1 MNHQNPTPPE
11 QDGIVFGYAKA
22 CTEAARELADNA
34 SPERFIQLA
43 VDQVAQS
50 GLVVTNE
57 LVASFL
63 HANLKAL
70 IATTTHFQGQ
80 ACAGCESWQEDGG
93 EMTCCNAVTWHNG
106 IPDNPECHSKNAQQ

>member
-1 MNHQNPTPPE
+1 MTTQNQTTAE
-11 QDGIVFGYAKA
+11 QDGIIHGIASA
-22 CTEAARELADNA
+22 CVSAIRDAANNA

-57 LVASFL
+57 RIASFL

-70 IATTTHFQGQ
+70 MTTTTHFQGQ
-80 ACAGCESWQEDGG
+80 ACAGCESWQMDTGD
-93 EMTCCNAVTWHNG
+93 MICCNAVHWHNG